1 MRRFVSPLVFLAVI
15 ACFLLP
21 FLTVTSV
28 GRRGSATGFDLV
40 TANAS
45 FSGTYSHAAY
55 EGEVETLVGN
65 ARIPAIVVLVCALI
79 GLAATR
85 FPGRNPLRVGLVCAI
100 VGVLAFLALLQ
111 VTSPRFSPP
120 EADHLF
126 GFWLAGALVLGA
138 LVWSALRLWRD
149 PPADVA
155 PATSGGAPSW
165 LR

>member
-1 MRRFVSPLVFLAVI
+1 VRRFVSPLVFLALT

-28 GRRGSATGFDLV
+28 GRRASATGFDLV
-40 TANAS
+40 SASAS
-45 FSGTYSHAAY
+45 FRGTYSHAAY
-55 EGEVETLVGN
+55 EGEVESLVGN
-65 ARIPAIVVLVCALI
+65 ARIPAIVVLVCALV
-79 GLAATR
+79 GVAATG
-85 FPGRNPLRVGLVCAI
+85 FPGRNTLRVGFASAI
-100 VGVLAFLALLQ
+100 VGVLAYVALLQ

-149 PPADVA
+149 PPTETTA
-155 PATSGGAPSW
+155 PARDDAPPW